1 MAFRIYLD
9 TNVFITALERR
20 GPISELLVSLLLA
33 GWDSVEPPLVTSEL
47 TYSEL
52 IVKPYQIG
60 RQDLVQLYDNWT
72 TSGRNIE
79 VIPVFR
85 GILYNA
91 AVLRAQDTTLKLPD
105 SIHLATA
112 LGLKCSVLLSS
123 DQRIRPQGGIEK
135 LEPTEENVR
144 ALLQKV
150 ASHDR

>member
-20 GPISELLVSLLLA
+20 ESISELLVSLLLA
-33 GWDSVEPPLVTSEL
+33 GWESIEPPLVTSEL

-52 IVKPYQIG
+52 VVKPYQMG

-72 TSGRNIE
+72 ISARNIE
-79 VIPVFR
+79 VVPVFR
-85 GILYNA
+85 GILYDA

-112 LGLKCSVLLSS
+112 LGLKCNVLLSS
-123 DQRIRPQGGIEK
+123 DQRIRPQGGIQK

-144 ALLQKV
+144 VLIQKV